1 MKLFEKLGVP
11 EEFIEQVSEI
21 YDEFLRD
28 LSQISQRE
36 INKNI
41 FSEELIIGKYN
52 INLKNKTYTIP
63 ILFNFIEVEE
73 EMLREGKPVLVS
85 AGKGSRTIPKF
96 GDDNK
101 IKMKSEPSDSIILIR
116 VAFSN
121 VPTSQDLIEIVKQ
134 DFTSDIL
141 AHELKHLFDAES
153 RGEYNLEEI
162 AFYNSVQ
169 INKFPEFIQELFFLL
184 YYTTHI
190 ENSVRPSE
198 MYQKM
203 KEEKISKKEFK
214 DFFEN
219 HKVIKYLKKAKNFSL
234 EDFIEKLKNDE
245 TMNQVIN
252 EEDYQREF
260 DEPYKDMLKVILIN
274 LNQRYIEEFEKITPK
289 LLIDLAVFT
298 GDYSKEESLTKYL
311 DEVLNKKNKE
321 IRKPLNYFVKLEKLL
336 NFVGDKMIKKLSKL
350 YDMAQDQEDN
360 EIFDWDLHTKINTK
374 NENIV
379 TKFKDFITFSNN
391 KQNQ

>member
-21 YDEFLRD
+21 YDDFLSD

-41 FSEELIIGKYN
+41 FSEELLIGKYD
-52 INLKNKTYTIP
+52 IDLKDKTYTIP

-73 EMLREGKPVLVS
+73 EMLKEGKPVLVS
-85 AGKGSRTIPKF
+85 AGQGSETLPKF

-101 IKMKSEPSDSIILIR
+101 IKMEPKPSKSVILLR
-116 VAFSN
+116 VAFSDI
-121 VPTSQDLIEIVKQ
+121 PTSQDLIEIVKRN
-134 DFTSDIL
+134 FTSDVL
-141 AHELKHLFDAES
+141 AHELKHLFDAQT

-162 AFYNSVQ
+162 AFYNSIQ

-203 KEEKISKKEFK
+203 KKEKISKEEFK

-219 HKVIKYLKKAKNFSL
+219 HKIIKHLKKAKNFSL
-234 EDFIEKLKNDE
+234 KDFIEKLKNDE
-245 TMNQVIN
+245 TMNRVIN

-289 LLIDLAVFT
+289 LIIDLAVIT
-298 GDYSKEESLTKYL
+298 GDYSKEESLTRYL
-311 DEVLNKKNKE
+311 DEVLSKKSKE
-321 IRKPLNYFVKLEKLL
+321 IKKPLNYFVKLEKLL

-350 YDMAQDQEDN
+350 YDMTQEQEDN
-360 EIFDWDLHTKINTK
+360 EIFNWDLHTKINTK

-379 TKFKDFITFSNN
+379 TKFKDFVTFSNN